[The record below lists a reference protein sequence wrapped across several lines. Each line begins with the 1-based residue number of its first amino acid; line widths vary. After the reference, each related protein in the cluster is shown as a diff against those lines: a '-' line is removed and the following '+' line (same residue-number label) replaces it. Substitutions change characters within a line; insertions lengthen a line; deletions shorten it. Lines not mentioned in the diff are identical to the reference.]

1 MAPPERLLRLSP
13 SAAAKE
19 KRLQA
24 LLAGRDAEDPRLRGI
39 VEDAQIL
46 GSLELAGLAFTWREV
61 REERGGA
68 PGPDSIRGLRSAL
81 ASVAPGAPLDVAALR
96 AWHAA
101 ILPGAGS
108 AFRVAAREREGAP
121 PGAPPEFIQAR
132 LALLADWMGADSGR
146 ELKPLQQA
154 SLALARIVEILP
166 FEDGNGRVSRL
177 AASHIMLRGGL
188 RPPVLVRGDGPR
200 LVACLRAAFRLELEP
215 LEALLEEA
223 SERAID
229 VMTQALEAGEPWS

>member
-19 KRLQA
+19 KRFRALLQA
-24 LLAGRDAEDPRLRGI
+24 RDPEDPRLLGI

-46 GSLELAGLAFTWREV
+46 GSLELAGLAFGWREV
-61 REERGGA
+61 REQRAGA
-68 PGPDSIRGLRSAL
+68 PGPDAVRALRSAL
-81 ASVAPGAPLDVAALR
+81 AAVPPSASLDVAALV

-101 ILPGAGS
+101 ILPGGPV
-108 AFRVAAREREGAP
+108 FRALPREREGAP
-121 PGAPPEFIQAR
+121 PGAPPEFVEAR
-132 LALLADWMGADSGR
+132 LAVLADWMGADSGR

-177 AASHIMLRGGL
+177 AASHLMVRGGL
-188 RPPVLVRGDGPR
+188 RRPVLVRGDGPR
-200 LVACLRAAFRLELEP
+200 LEACLRAAFRLELEP

-223 SERAID
+223 SERALD
-229 VMTQALEAGEPWS
+229 VMIQALETGEPWS

>member
-24 LLAGRDAEDPRLRGI
+24 LLDGRDGQDPRLLGI

-46 GSLELAGLAFTWREV
+46 GSLELSGFAFSWADVRRRRVGSAGPAEV
-61 REERGGA
+61 EA
-68 PGPDSIRGLRSAL
+68 LRRAL
-81 ASVAPGAPLDVAALR
+81 AAVDSKAPLDLVALR

-101 ILPGAGS
+101 ILPGAAGLRS
-108 AFRVAAREREGAP
+108 GPREREGAP
-121 PGAPPEFIQAR
+121 PGSPPEFIGAR
-132 LALLADWMGADSGR
+132 LAVLAEWMGGDSGR

-154 SLALARIVEILP
+154 TLALARIVEILP

-177 AASHIMLRGGL
+177 AASHLLVRGGL
-188 RPPVLVRGDGPR
+188 RPPILVRGDGPR
-200 LVACLRAAFRLELEP
+200 LVACLRAAFRLELLP

-223 SERAID
+223 SERALD
-229 VMTQALEAGEPWS
+229 VMMQAIEAGEPWS